1 MNLTYVGK
9 FCFYGRTYSMK
20 ELIII
25 GAGPAGMAASIYA
38 MRAGL
43 DTLVLEKISPGG
55 QVMLTYEI
63 ENYPGFVEPVEG
75 WQLASNMEQQ
85 ARRLGVTIESKD
97 VEQVRKVQDVFE
109 IKTTDGSVLTARS
122 VIAATGAS
130 LKRLGVPGES
140 EFTGRGVSYCATCD
154 AAFFKDMVTAV
165 VGGGNTA
172 LEEALY
178 LTRFASK
185 VYLIHRRDEF
195 RGQKILQDRVRS
207 NPKIE
212 LVLDTVVTQ
221 VIGDEKVKA
230 ISLLNKKT
238 NKTSELTVNGLFIF
252 IGFSPN
258 TAYLPKEVLNEA
270 AQVKVDMHMRT
281 PIGGLFAAGDLRE
294 DSYRQVLMAAADGA
308 TASISA
314 YEYITNKE
322 W

>member
-1 MNLTYVGK
+1 
-9 FCFYGRTYSMK
+9 MK

-38 MRAGL
+38 VRGGL

-97 VEQVRKVQDVFE
+97 VEQIRKVQDVFE

-130 LKRLGVPGES
+130 LKRLGIPGES
-140 EFTGRGVSYCATCD
+140 DFTGRGVSYCATCD

-270 AQVKVDMHMRT
+270 AQVKVDMQMRT

-294 DSYRQVLMAAADGA
+294 GSYRQVLMAAADGA

>member
-1 MNLTYVGK
+1 
-9 FCFYGRTYSMK
+9 MK

-38 MRAGL
+38 IRAGL

-97 VEQVRKVQDVFE
+97 VESVRKVNDVFE
-109 IKTTDGSVLTARS
+109 ITTTDGSTLQARA

-130 LKRLGVPGES
+130 LRRLGVPGES

-154 AAFFKDMVTAV
+154 AAFFKDRVTAV

-195 RGQKILQDRVRS
+195 RGQRILQDRVQS

-221 VIGDEKVKA
+221 VNGDDKVNTLT
-230 ISLLNKKT
+230 LLNKRT
-238 NKTSELTVNGLFIF
+238 NTQSQLSVDGLFIF

-258 TAYLPKEVLNEA
+258 TAYLPKEILNEVG
-270 AQVKVDMHMRT
+270 QVKVDMQMRT
-281 PIGGLFAAGDLRE
+281 PVSGLFAAGDLRE
-294 DSYRQVLMAAADGA
+294 GSYRQVLMAAADGA
-308 TASISA
+308 TAAISA
-314 YEYITNKE
+314 YEYVTHKQ

>member
-1 MNLTYVGK
+1 
-9 FCFYGRTYSMK
+9 MK

-38 MRAGL
+38 IRAGL
-43 DTLVLEKISPGG
+43 DTMVLEKISPGG
-55 QVMLTYEI
+55 QVMMTYEI

-97 VEQVRKVQDVFE
+97 VKSVEKVNDVFE
-109 IKTTDGSVLTARS
+109 ITTTDGSTLQART

-130 LKRLGVPGES
+130 LRRLGVPGES

-154 AAFFKDMVTAV
+154 AAFFKDRVTAV

-185 VYLIHRRDEF
+185 VYLIHRRDEL
-195 RGQKILQDRVRS
+195 RGQKILQDRVKS

-221 VIGDEKVKA
+221 VNGDDKVNMLT
-230 ISLLNKKT
+230 LLNKRT
-238 NKTSELTVNGLFIF
+238 NTQSQLSVDGLFIF

-258 TAYLPKEVLNEA
+258 TAYLPKEILNEIG
-270 AQVKVDMHMRT
+270 QVKVDMQMRT
-281 PIGGLFAAGDLRE
+281 PVSGLFAAGDLRE
-294 DSYRQVLMAAADGA
+294 GSYRQVLMAAADGA
-308 TASISA
+308 TAAISA
-314 YEYITNKE
+314 YEYVTHKQ

>member
-1 MNLTYVGK
+1 
-9 FCFYGRTYSMK
+9 MK

-97 VEQVRKVQDVFE
+97 VESVKKVNDIFE
-109 IKTTDGSVLTARS
+109 ITTTDGSTLQARA

-195 RGQKILQDRVRS
+195 RGQKILQDRVKA

-221 VIGDEKVKA
+221 VNGDEKVQT
-230 ISLLNKKT
+230 ISLLNKIT
-238 NKTSELTVNGLFIF
+238 NKQSELAVNGLFIF

-270 AQVKVDMHMRT
+270 GQVKVDMQMRT
-281 PIGGLFAAGDLRE
+281 PIHGLFAAGDLRE
-294 DSYRQVLMAAADGA
+294 GSYRQVLMAAADGA

-314 YEYITNKE
+314 YEYLTHKE

>member
-1 MNLTYVGK
+1 
-9 FCFYGRTYSMK
+9 MK

-38 MRAGL
+38 VRAGL

-63 ENYPGFVEPVEG
+63 ENYPGFVEPIEG
-75 WQLASNMEQQ
+75 WQLAGNMEQQ

-97 VEQVRKVQDVFE
+97 VESVKKINDVFE
-109 IKTTDGSVLTARS
+109 IKTTDGTMLQARA

-178 LTRFASK
+178 LTRFASR

-195 RGQKILQDRVRS
+195 RGQKILQDRVRA

-221 VIGDEKVKA
+221 VNGDEKVQTVT
-230 ISLLNKKT
+230 ILNKKT
-238 NKTSELTVNGLFIF
+238 NKTSQLAVNGLFIF
-252 IGFSPN
+252 IGYTPN

-270 AQVKVDMHMRT
+270 GQVKVDIHMKT
-281 PIGGLFAAGDLRE
+281 PVRGLFAAGDLRE
-294 DSYRQVLMAAADGA
+294 GSYRQVLMAAADGA

-314 YEYITNKE
+314 YEYITHKE

>member
-1 MNLTYVGK
+1 
-9 FCFYGRTYSMK
+9 MK

-38 MRAGL
+38 VRAGL

-97 VEQVRKVQDVFE
+97 VEQVRKVNDVFE
-109 IKTTDGSVLTARS
+109 IKTTDGGILEARA

-195 RGQKILQDRVRS
+195 RGQKILQDRVCS

-221 VIGDEKVKA
+221 VIGDEKVKT

-238 NKTSELTVNGLFIF
+238 NAQHQLAVDGLFIF
-252 IGFSPN
+252 IGFNPN

-270 AQVKVDMHMRT
+270 GQVKVDMHMHT
-281 PIGGLFAAGDLRE
+281 PIKGLFAAGDLRE
-294 DSYRQVLMAAADGA
+294 GSYRQVLMAAADGA

>member
-1 MNLTYVGK
+1 
-9 FCFYGRTYSMK
+9 MK

-38 MRAGL
+38 VRAGL

-97 VEQVRKVQDVFE
+97 VESVKKINDIFE
-109 IKTTDGSVLTARS
+109 ITTTDGSSLQARA

-130 LKRLGVPGES
+130 LRRLGVPGES

-195 RGQKILQDRVRS
+195 RGQKILQDRVKA

-212 LVLDTVVTQ
+212 LILDTVVTQ
-221 VIGDEKVKA
+221 INGDEKVKT
-230 ISLLNKKT
+230 ITLLNKKN
-238 NKTSELTVNGLFIF
+238 NKQSELTVDGLFIF
-252 IGFSPN
+252 IGFTPN
-258 TAYLPKEVLNEA
+258 TAYLPKEILNEA
-270 AQVKVDMHMRT
+270 GQVKVDMQMRT
-281 PIGGLFAAGDLRE
+281 PVSGLFAAGDLRE
-294 DSYRQVLMAAADGA
+294 GSYRQVLMAAADGA

-314 YEYITNKE
+314 YEYITHKQ

>member
-1 MNLTYVGK
+1 
-9 FCFYGRTYSMK
+9 MK

-38 MRAGL
+38 VRAGL
-43 DTLVLEKISPGG
+43 DTQVLEKISPGG
-55 QVMLTYEI
+55 QIMLTYEI
-63 ENYPGFVEPVEG
+63 ENYPGFAEPVEG

-97 VEQVRKVQDVFE
+97 VELVQKVNDIFE
-109 IKTTDGSVLTARS
+109 VKTTNGEVLQARA

-130 LKRLGVPGES
+130 LRRLGVPGES

-207 NPKIE
+207 NPRIE

-221 VIGDEKVKA
+221 VTGHEKVKA
-230 ISLLNKKT
+230 VSLLNKKT
-238 NKTSELTVNGLFIF
+238 NKTSELAVDGLFIF
-252 IGFSPN
+252 IGFNPN

-270 AQVKVDMHMRT
+270 GQVKVDKFMRT
-281 PIGGLFAAGDLRE
+281 SMAGLFAAGDLRE

>member
-1 MNLTYVGK
+1 
-9 FCFYGRTYSMK
+9 MK

-38 MRAGL
+38 VRAGL

-63 ENYPGFVEPVEG
+63 ENYPGFIEPIEG

-97 VEQVRKVQDVFE
+97 VEQVHKIQDVFE
-109 IKTTDGSVLTARS
+109 IKTTDGNVLNARA

-207 NPKIE
+207 NPRIE

-221 VIGDEKVKA
+221 VTGDEKVKA

-238 NKTSELTVNGLFIF
+238 NKTSELAVNGLFIF
-252 IGFSPN
+252 IGFNPN

-270 AQVKVDMHMRT
+270 GQVKVDKHMRT
-281 PIGGLFAAGDLRE
+281 PIAGLFAAGDLRE
-294 DSYRQVLMAAADGA
+294 GSYRQVLMAAADGA

>member
-1 MNLTYVGK
+1 
-9 FCFYGRTYSMK
+9 MK
-20 ELIII
+20 ELVII

-38 MRAGL
+38 VRAGL

-63 ENYPGFVEPVEG
+63 ENYPGFVEPIEG

-97 VEQVRKVQDVFE
+97 VQQVRKAGDVFE
-109 IKTTDGSVLTARS
+109 IKATDGSMLQARA
-122 VIAATGAS
+122 VIAASGAS

-195 RGQKILQDRVRS
+195 RGQKILQDRVLS

-212 LVLDTVVTQ
+212 PILDTIVTQ
-221 VIGDEKVKA
+221 VNGDEKVKTLK
-230 ISLLNKKT
+230 LLNKKT
-238 NKTSELTVNGLFIF
+238 NATRELPVDGLFIF
-252 IGFSPN
+252 IGYTPN
-258 TAYLPKEVLNEA
+258 TWYLPKEVLTENGE
-270 AQVKVDMHMRT
+270 VKVDMHMRT
-281 PIGGLFAAGDLRE
+281 PIPGLFAAGDLRQG
-294 DSYRQVLMAAADGA
+294 SYRQVLMAAADGA

>member
-1 MNLTYVGK
+1 
-9 FCFYGRTYSMK
+9 MK

-38 MRAGL
+38 VRAGL

-63 ENYPGFVEPVEG
+63 ENYPGFIEPIEG

-85 ARRLGVTIESKD
+85 ARRLGVTIESRD
-97 VEQVRKVQDVFE
+97 VEQVRKIQDVFE
-109 IKTTDGSVLTARS
+109 IKTSDGNILNARA

-207 NPKIE
+207 NPRIE

-221 VIGDEKVKA
+221 VTGDEKVKA

-238 NKTSELTVNGLFIF
+238 NKTSELAVNGLFIF
-252 IGFSPN
+252 IGFNPN

-270 AQVKVDMHMRT
+270 GQVKVDKHMRT
-281 PIGGLFAAGDLRE
+281 PIAGLFAAGDLRE
-294 DSYRQVLMAAADGA
+294 GSYRQVLMAAADGA
-308 TASISA
+308 TASVSA

>member
-1 MNLTYVGK
+1 
-9 FCFYGRTYSMK
+9 MK

-38 MRAGL
+38 VRAGL

-97 VEQVRKVQDVFE
+97 VEQVRKVNDIFE
-109 IKTTDGSVLTARS
+109 IKTTDGSILEARA

-221 VIGDEKVKA
+221 VNGDEKVKA

-238 NKTSELTVNGLFIF
+238 NEQSELTVDGLFIF
-252 IGFSPN
+252 IGFNPN
-258 TAYLPKEVLNEA
+258 TAYLPKEVLNQA
-270 AQVKVDMHMRT
+270 GQVKVDMHMHT
-281 PIGGLFAAGDLRE
+281 PIKGLFAAGDLRE
-294 DSYRQVLMAAADGA
+294 GSYRQVLMAAADGA